1 VLDFGM
7 NKSVEK
13 THRTFKTKWFAKE
26 AKRALITDS
35 ELCEAVREVIKG
47 QGDNLGGGV
56 FKKRLNKNMH
66 RSIILAKGGENWIY
80 VFLFAKKDVANI
92 AEDDLRRLRDL
103 AEQYEQKSNADI
115 DKELKIKELVE
126 ICNAKETV

>member
-1 VLDFGM
+1 V
-7 NKSVEK
+7 
-13 THRTFKTKWFAKE
+13 
-26 AKRALITDS
+26 
-35 ELCEAVREVIKG
+35 KG
-47 QGDNLGGGV
+47 QADNLGGGV

-66 RSIILAKGGENWIY
+66 RSIIVAKGGKNWIY
-80 VFLFAKKDVANI
+80 VFLFAKKDMANI

-103 AEQYEQKSNADI
+103 AEQYEQKSNDDI